1 VKEENNRVRKQWGC
15 CASSPKH
22 PAHLGPALC
31 MFVYRLSFLHL
42 PLPPIMPVRSGG
54 QGSERK
60 LVPID
65 NGQYICFFWLEP
77 FWLISKENVTYARDR
92 CLGREIKGHQH
103 LFLSASGNAC
113 NSEEFVSVCYLKLV
127 LLYWDNKILSS
138 SQVPQRVKILLLPP
152 ISVYNF

>member
-1 VKEENNRVRKQWGC
+1 VHLHPSTQHTSAQLYACLSIVCPFCISHCPQLCQLGQEDKGARESSFQLTMGNTFAFSGWSLFGWFQKKMLPMQGIGVWVERSRVINT
-15 CASSPKH
+15 
-22 PAHLGPALC
+22 
-31 MFVYRLSFLHL
+31 YSFLL
-42 PLPPIMPVRSGG
+42 
-54 QGSERK
+54 
-60 LVPID
+60 
-65 NGQYICFFWLEP
+65 LE
-77 FWLISKENVTYARDR
+77 
-92 CLGREIKGHQH
+92 GHQH